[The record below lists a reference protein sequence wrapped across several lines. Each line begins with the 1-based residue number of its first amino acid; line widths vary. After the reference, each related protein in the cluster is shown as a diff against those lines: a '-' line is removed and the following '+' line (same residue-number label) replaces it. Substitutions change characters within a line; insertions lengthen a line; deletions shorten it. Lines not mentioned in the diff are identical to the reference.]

1 MTSIIRMIRPTMMYG
16 YKCWAMK
23 KVYNRKLKFARML
36 QLIRCSTR
44 HRTRSCR
51 ARTFFLT
58 TTVLLITTSYINK
71 LPPVARCNATN
82 ILQHRYKTN
91 PQSPNVTTKNSNLTE
106 CNDLSIQP
114 PNVELEVVPI
124 TDKLSSNLVCRIG
137 LDLKRFGFQFHSNLM
152 FGSNDWLN
160 SKSQEM
166 KSHKH
171 RISKSYQGGW
181 YFLGFHRIRV

>member
-1 MTSIIRMIRPTMMYG
+1 MGTNVERWRRFIIG
-16 YKCWAMK
+16 SW
-23 KVYNRKLKFARML
+23 NL
-36 QLIRCSTR
+36 QGCCNWYDVQQDTEQGLVEQEL
-44 HRTRSCR
+44 
-51 ARTFFLT
+51 FFWT
-58 TTVLLITTSYINK
+58 TTVLLITTSYTNK

-82 ILQHRYKTN
+82 ILQHHYKTN

-114 PNVELEVVPI
+114 LNVELEVVPI

-160 SKSQEM
+160 SKSQGM

-181 YFLGFHRIRV
+181 YFVGFHSICV